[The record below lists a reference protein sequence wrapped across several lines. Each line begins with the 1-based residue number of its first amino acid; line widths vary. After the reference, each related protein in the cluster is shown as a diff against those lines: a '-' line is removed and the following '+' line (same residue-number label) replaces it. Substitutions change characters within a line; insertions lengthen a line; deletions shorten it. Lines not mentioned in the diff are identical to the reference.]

1 MILGKKNKRFWNFKS
16 LDEKTG
22 ELTLYGEI
30 SNETWW
36 GDEVTPKEF
45 KSDLDNLGEIDT
57 LNIYINSPG
66 GDVFAGQTIY
76 SILKRHKAHKNV
88 YIDGL
93 AASIASVIAMAGN
106 TIFMPKNA
114 MMMIH
119 NPWTVGMGNAD
130 EFRKLAEDLD
140 KIRESLIAAYENLG
154 TNEVKWTLEKLG
166 ESVNYNGELTNDGGK
181 ISISDTG
188 EFTLTA
194 TIIDGE
200 GRLFTHNK
208 KITITNTAPTV
219 TLTATPTRT
228 VKDGKFFVDI
238 KATANDADGDAT
250 TLEYEGTTSDNYYS
264 VGTHTVRVRAKDI
277 AGAYSSWAEKSFT
290 IVNSAV
296 SDIDIFP
303 PSFVSSPL

>member
-1 MILGKKNKRFWNFKS
+1 MILGKKNKRFWNFKA

-45 KSDLDNLGEIDT
+45 KSDLDELGEIDT

-119 NPWTVGMGNAD
+119 NPWTIGMGNAKD
-130 EFRKLAEDLD
+130 FRKLAEDLD
-140 KIRESLIAAYENLG
+140 KIRESLIAAYEG
-154 TNEVKWTLEKLG
+154 H
-166 ESVNYNGELTNDGGK
+166 SALTRDE
-181 ISISDTG
+181 IIEIMDSETW
-188 EFTLTA
+188 LTA
-194 TIIDGE
+194 TECEEYGFCDVVEEEKTLAASID
-200 GRLFTHNK
+200 
-208 KITITNTAPTV
+208 
-219 TLTATPTRT
+219 
-228 VKDGKFFVDI
+228 
-238 KATANDADGDAT
+238 
-250 TLEYEGTTSDNYYS
+250 
-264 VGTHTVRVRAKDI
+264 KDI
-277 AGAYSSWAEKSFT
+277 LVRYKNTPRELIEIENDLEARKQALLKQKLLIE
-290 IVNSAV
+290 
-296 SDIDIFP
+296 
-303 PSFVSSPL
+303 LEL